1 MTKDADKEHWL
12 ERKSLA
18 YNTKEGHVRYTRKE
32 SLSRERVLKDWYGG
46 NKLGIQEIGAR
57 RDNTIELGSVFPD
70 LIKSLGL
77 EEESVFSII
86 TEAWKDLVG
95 NMLKTRIIPI
105 EIKKNCLYI
114 EAIDSSTLFHLQS
127 STLKNKLVENL
138 TKLTGGKITQ
148 IRFVA
153 RGRAR

>member
-12 ERKSLA
+12 KRKSQA

-32 SLSRERVLKDWYGG
+32 SLSRERVLKEWYGG
-46 NKLGIQEIGAR
+46 NRLGIQEIGAR
-57 RDNTIELGSVFPD
+57 RHNTIELGSVFPD
-70 LIKSLGL
+70 LMKSLGL
-77 EEESVFSII
+77 EKEGVFSII
-86 TEAWKDLVG
+86 TEAWKDMVG
-95 NMLKTRIIPI
+95 NVLKTRILPI
-105 EIKKNCLYI
+105 EIRRNCLHI

-127 STLKNKLVENL
+127 SSLKSKLVE
-138 TKLTGGKITQ
+138 KLTELTDGKITE